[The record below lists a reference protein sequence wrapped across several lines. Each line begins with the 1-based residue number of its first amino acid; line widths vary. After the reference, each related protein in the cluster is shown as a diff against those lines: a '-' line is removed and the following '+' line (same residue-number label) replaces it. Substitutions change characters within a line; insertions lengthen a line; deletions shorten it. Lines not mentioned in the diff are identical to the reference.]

1 MCIRDRTNR
10 WRQAPGCFER
20 QLQRMEG
27 NPLFPEDRR
36 HPTDEDIL
44 QAREKDD
51 ADLKQLDSDVQ
62 KLFDDFKSLNEGG
75 KVQGSRLT
83 DYLQHRVEPL
93 MARAAE
99 IGDLPSAQR
108 CIPAL
113 KNLICLLYTSR
124 CV

>member
-1 MCIRDRTNR
+1 MFRAAATENGRES
-10 WRQAPGCFER
+10 P
-20 QLQRMEG
+20 
-27 NPLFPEDRR
+27 FPEDRR

-44 QAREKDD
+44 QTREKDD

-99 IGDLPSAQR
+99 IGDLPSA
-108 CIPAL
+108 PAVSPRSESHHRL
-113 KNLICLLYTSR
+113 SYEPQEICWS
-124 CV
+124 